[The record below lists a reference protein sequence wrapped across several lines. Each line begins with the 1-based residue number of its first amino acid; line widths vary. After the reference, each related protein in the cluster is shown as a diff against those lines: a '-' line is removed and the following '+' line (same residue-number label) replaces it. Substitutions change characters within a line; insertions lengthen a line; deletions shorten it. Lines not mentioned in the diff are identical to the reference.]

1 MTRIRIALSAVIA
14 ALAFTLA
21 APAAMAETGIAS
33 WYGDLRVT
41 ASGRSYSPANPGLA
55 AHKTLRLGTWVKV
68 TNLRNGKSLKV
79 RIIDRG
85 PYIRGRIIDLTPAG
99 ARALGFYDAGLTKVT
114 VTVLGHESLKKANK
128 RKRSLAMKAK
138 KKKLAKLGK
147 KKRVASLAAKKKAT
161 VE

>member
-1 MTRIRIALSAVIA
+1 MTRIRIALLALIA
-14 ALAFTLA
+14 AWAMA
-21 APAAMAETGIAS
+21 VSAPAARAETGIAS

-55 AHKTLRLGTWVKV
+55 AHKTLKLGTWVRV

-99 ARALGFYDAGLTKVT
+99 ARALGFYDSGLTRVT
-114 VTVLGHESLKKANK
+114 VSVIGHESLKKKKKAVSSK
-128 RKRSLAMKAK
+128 KKKGSKVATKAK
-138 KKKLAKLGK
+138 KKKLASLSK
-147 KKRVASLAAKKKAT
+147 KKKTLVN
-161 VE
+161 